1 MHVRLRK
8 FIGTFIMLGFAVFY
22 ALALMVLAQPI
33 LNGASK
39 TAEAVFYCIAG
50 LAWVPPMMVII
61 RWMEGR
67 PLKPGLSQRSAGDRD

>member
-22 ALALMVLAQPI
+22 ALALMALAQPV

-39 TAEAVFYCIAG
+39 IAEAIFYCVAG

-67 PLKPGLSQRSAGDRD
+67 PVKPGVTPRSNGGRD